1 MRVPH
6 EKWLFVME
14 GLCVLVFFK
23 ALLLLLPEQTK
34 FILITEE
41 A

>member
-14 GLCVLVFFK
+14 GSGVLFFK
-23 ALLLLLPEQTK
+23 ALLLLLPGQTK

>member
-14 GLCVLVFFK
+14 GLGVLFFK
-23 ALLLLLPEQTK
+23 ALLLLPGQTK
-34 FILITEE
+34 FILITEK